1 MGMKIDMSRFEVQ
14 PSFWKI
20 FPDVKIGVIT
30 VHGLDNHD
38 KGQVPPEQLEKANE
52 DVADLIPNDPISA
65 NPLIHEWREAFKKFK
80 TKKGARF
87 AVENLLKRAKKGNPV
102 RSIDPLVDVY
112 NTVSLRTGFPI
123 GALDMDK
130 IQGDISLE
138 VAKGGEPF
146 TAIGEDEPDPAL
158 PGEVIYRDDEGVTS
172 RCWAWRDAKR
182 VETTVDS
189 TDILIYSE
197 CLKPEWRENH
207 AAAMAELAKNIETY
221 LGATANVQYV
231 DHETPMVTFK

>member
-1 MGMKIDMSRFEVQ
+1 MSQFTVQ

-20 FPDVKIGVIT
+20 FPDVKIAVIT
-30 VHGLDNHD
+30 VHNLDNHD
-38 KGQVPPEQLEKANE
+38 KGQVPPELLAEANDRVE
-52 DVADLIPNDPISA
+52 ELIPNEPISA

-102 RSIDPLVDVY
+102 RSIDPLVDIY
-112 NTVSLRTGFPI
+112 NAISLRTGFPI
-123 GALDMDK
+123 GALDLNK
-130 IQGDISLE
+130 IQGGISLE

-182 VETTVDS
+182 VEATDDS
-189 TDILIYSE
+189 TDILMYSE

-207 AAAMAELAKNIETY
+207 ERAMTELIGNIEKY
-221 LGATANVQYV
+221 LGAVAKIQYV
-231 DHETPMVTFK
+231 ARNQPMVTYK

>member
-1 MGMKIDMSRFEVQ
+1 MAQFKVQ

-20 FPDVKIGVIT
+20 FPDVKIAVIT
-30 VHGLDNHD
+30 VHHLDNHD
-38 KGQVPPEQLEKANE
+38 KGQVPPKMLEEANAS
-52 DVADLIPNDPISA
+52 VADLIPDEPISA
-65 NPLIHEWREAFKKFK
+65 NPLIYEWREAFRKFK

-112 NTVSLRTGFPI
+112 NAVSLRTGFPI
-123 GALDMDK
+123 GALDRNK
-130 IQGDISLE
+130 IQGNMQLT
-138 VAKGGEPF
+138 VADGGEPF

-158 PGEVIYRDDEGVTS
+158 AGEVIYRDDAGVTS

-182 VETTVDS
+182 VETTDDS

-197 CLKPEWRENH
+197 CLIPEWRDNH
-207 AAAMAELAKNIETY
+207 EKAMNELTTNIEKY
-221 LGATANVQYV
+221 LGATTQTQYV
-231 DHETPMVTFK
+231 DRDHPEVTY

>member
-1 MGMKIDMSRFEVQ
+1 MSRFTVQ

-20 FPDVKIGVIT
+20 FPDVKIAVIT
-30 VHGLDNHD
+30 VHNLDNHD
-38 KGQVPPEQLEKANE
+38 KGQVPRELLAEANDQVE
-52 DVADLIPNDPISA
+52 DLIPNEPISA
-65 NPLIHEWREAFKKFK
+65 NPLIHEWRETFKKFK

-102 RSIDPLVDVY
+102 RSIDPLVDIY
-112 NTVSLRTGFPI
+112 NAISLRTGFPI
-123 GALDMDK
+123 GALDLNK
-130 IQGDISLE
+130 IQGGISLE

-182 VETTVDS
+182 VEATDDS
-189 TDILIYSE
+189 TDILMYSE

-207 AAAMAELAKNIETY
+207 ERAMTELIGNIEKY
-221 LGATANVQYV
+221 LGAVAKIQYV
-231 DHETPMVTFK
+231 ARNQPMVTYK